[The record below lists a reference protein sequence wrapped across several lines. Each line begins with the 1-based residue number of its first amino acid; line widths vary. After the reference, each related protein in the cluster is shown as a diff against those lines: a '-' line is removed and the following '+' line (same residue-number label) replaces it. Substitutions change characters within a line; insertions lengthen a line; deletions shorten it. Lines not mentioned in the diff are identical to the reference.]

1 MPGIARQGDSVAT
14 GHLCDTTTSLAA
26 PGQSTVYVN
35 GILACRLGD
44 STVTHDILVGAVC
57 VPHTATI
64 GGSSS
69 TVYVAGS
76 LVARIGDGCD
86 AGSITVGSSNVF
98 AG

>member
-14 GHLCDTTTSLAA
+14 GHLCDTTTSLAS

-44 STVTHDILVGAVC
+44 STVTHDNLIGAVC

-69 TVYVAGS
+69 TVYVSGS
-76 LVARIGDGCD
+76 LVARIGDACD
-86 AGSITVGSSNVF
+86 AGSITGGSSNVF